1 MAIAALIIIV
11 VAIGHAVACVVFI
24 RRQAAIES
32 KRRHDA
38 PTPGLRGIGR
48 WLEER
53 LSDLIGSMGVRFVG
67 GVFVLAAPAYYAFA
81 PPQPA
86 PFSRLGYVRA
96 VIMVVWLALVAVSV
110 FVASGHDIA
119 VDRLA
124 ARERHQRTEW
134 RELAAVDILRR
145 VLLSAEANA
154 QGYEW
159 ALYVPLRDGDRIG
172 PMPGLSPEEAG
183 TWARYESVTGT
194 AWASKTWTKG
204 VGDELKDGGK
214 YAVNRGSPTR
224 ELQVVVANPVF
235 NAEGEV
241 IAVLTAVSE
250 QNRPFLLTEDG
261 QKLHVQLSTDIGRVL
276 IDVLG
281 YEE

>member
-1 MAIAALIIIV
+1 MLIAALITIGV
-11 VAIGHAVACVVFI
+11 MIGHAVACVVFT
-24 RRQAAIES
+24 RRQEANKS

-38 PTPGLRGIGR
+38 PAPSLRGIGR
-48 WLEER
+48 SLEER
-53 LSDLIGSMGVRFVG
+53 LSDLIGSMWFRFVG
-67 GVFVLAAPAYYAFA
+67 GVFVLATPAYYAFA

-86 PFSRLGYVRA
+86 PFSRLGYIRA
-96 VIMVVWLALVAVSV
+96 VIMVVWLALVAVTV

-124 ARERHQRTEW
+124 ARARHQRTES
-134 RELAAVDILRR
+134 REVAGVDILRR

-159 ALYVPLRDGDRIG
+159 ALYVPLRGGDRVG

-183 TWARYESVTGT
+183 TWTRKQSVTGT
-194 AWASKTWTKG
+194 AWDKKTWTKG

-214 YAVNRGSPTR
+214 YAVNRGSLTR

-250 QNRPFLLTEDG
+250 QHRPFLLTKDG
-261 QKLHVQLSTDIGRVL
+261 QELHVQLSTDIGRVL
-276 IDVLG
+276 VDVLG